1 MKAVVSEPAE
11 GGAVFNAPYAEKTLG
26 DPAIDVWVGT
36 VEGRTMRFVAGA
48 SVLCLLLIMQAGLV
62 YPSDDSPASASA
74 VVEKHVSDRS
84 GNLEKADFTP
94 SCTCCDVAYMDTFKN
109 NQLLYARTPEF
120 LEAVRMVASGNS
132 KYSPRA
138 GEDIPFAQWKAFAM
152 EMRRHPAADALV
164 ALGPSPSAESPDVDT
179 GVDALSALSEK
190 QCMIP
195 ALIYLA
201 SLEYRSRSGQAGI
214 RPIFPR
220 ILRAAVAE
228 LDGRLTEK
236 RRMAEA
242 FAKRAAAVRSMI
254 AEAERTVAS
263 KCSPDE
269 LVRAK
274 SELERACRDA
284 LGVRSSLMETD
295 MAFARAEKVAGLLRR

>member
-1 MKAVVSEPAE
+1 MSELAE
-11 GGAVFNAPYAEKTLG
+11 GGAIFNARCAERTVG
-26 DPAIDVWVGT
+26 DPAIDTWVDT
-36 VEGRTMRFVAGA
+36 VEGRTMRAVAGA

-74 VVEKHVSDRS
+74 VIEKHVSDRS
-84 GNLEKADFTP
+84 GNLEKAGFEP
-94 SCTCCDVAYMDTFKN
+94 SCTCCDVAYMDTFTS

-138 GEDIPFAQWKAFAM
+138 GDDIPFARWRAFAM
-152 EMRRHPAADALV
+152 EMRRHSAADGLV
-164 ALGPSPSAESPDVDT
+164 ALGPSPSAASPDVGT
-179 GVDALSALSEK
+179 GIDALSVLSER

-195 ALIYLA
+195 ALLYLA

-254 AEAERTVAS
+254 AEAERTVGG

-269 LVRAK
+269 LARAK
-274 SELERACRDA
+274 SELERACGDA

-295 MAFARAEKVAGLLRR
+295 MAFARAEKVADGLLRR